1 MHDLVARVQIFRL
14 EDAIRL
20 LPKFE
25 PVVVHSFAPGVYA
38 REIHIP
44 AGVVLTGKI
53 HRTEHLNILSA
64 GKVEVYNNG
73 ETKTMQAPFT
83 FVSPVGTKRALF
95 AVENTVWTTI
105 HATDET
111 DIDVLEAE
119 LIVESF
125 ELLDAEQREL
135 LS

>member
-1 MHDLVARVQIFRL
+1 MHDLVAREKIFEL
-14 EDAIRL
+14 ENAIRL
-20 LPKFE
+20 LPQFE
-25 PVVVHSFAPGVYA
+25 PMVVHNFAPGVYA
-38 REIHIP
+38 REMHIP

-73 ETKTMQAPFT
+73 ETKTLQAPLT
-83 FVSPVGTKRALF
+83 FVSPAGTKRALF

-105 HATDET
+105 HVTDET
-111 DIDVLEAE
+111 DLDALEAE
-119 LIVESF
+119 IIVESF
-125 ELLDAEQREL
+125 EVFDFEKREL